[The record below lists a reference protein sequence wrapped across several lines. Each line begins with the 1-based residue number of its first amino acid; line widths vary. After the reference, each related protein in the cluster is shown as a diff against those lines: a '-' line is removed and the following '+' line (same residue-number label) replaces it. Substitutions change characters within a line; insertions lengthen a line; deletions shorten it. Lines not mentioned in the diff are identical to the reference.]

1 MVQNEAVRSSNNN
14 KRGYLPSSEH
24 CIESSLI
31 ISRFLFLLY
40 LNYLWS
46 DGLFVSLEFPLRS
59 IHEFCTQAEQLDLI

>member
-1 MVQNEAVRSSNNN
+1 M
-14 KRGYLPSSEH
+14 PSSER

-31 ISRFLFLLY
+31 KSRFLFLLY